1 MLDESLLDDP
11 DALAR
16 ADTRDLLLGV
26 AGAGARVRMAA
37 RLADEAGIPAL
48 KPDGRP
54 RSVLVAGPGPATA
67 ATVADVLAAL
77 GAGTCPVIPLH
88 PTGPASYDVHW
99 TLPGWAGPLDL
110 LLIASPAG
118 TEAGLAALIEQA
130 YRRGVTPAGVVPAK
144 SPIAEALEQARG
156 ITIPY
161 AKPYAP
167 EGPVPGSGPDEP
179 GPSTEDPGTFWALL
193 TPLLLLADR
202 IGLLHAPPEAVQS
215 MADRLDEVAAK
226 CGPAIATYSNP
237 AKTLA
242 AELADSLPILWTEG
256 DIAAFAGRRLTAL
269 IASRAGRPA
278 LTAELPEAL
287 TTHEALLAGAFAGTL
302 DPDDFFRDRVDDPE
316 GLRLRVVL
324 LQQPPAH
331 GASAAPAAR
340 ELAMSHETPLSE
352 LAPAEGSPLEAAA
365 EILAVTDFSA
375 VYLALTSSGRS

>member
-1 MLDESLLDDP
+1 
-11 DALAR
+11 
-16 ADTRDLLLGV
+16 
-26 AGAGARVRMAA
+26 
-37 RLADEAGIPAL
+37 
-48 KPDGRP
+48 
-54 RSVLVAGPGPATA
+54 VLVAGPGPATA
-67 ATVADVLAAL
+67 AAVADVLAAL

-88 PTGPASYDVHW
+88 PNGPASYDLHW

-167 EGPVPGSGPDEP
+167 EGPGPGSGPEEP
-179 GPSTEDPGTFWALL
+179 AASTEDPGALWALL
-193 TPLLLLADR
+193 TPLLLLTDR

-256 DIAAFAGRRLTAL
+256 DIGAFAGRRLTAL

-331 GASAAPAAR
+331 GTSAAPAAR
-340 ELAMSHETPLSE
+340 ELAMTHETPLSE

>member
-54 RSVLVAGPGPATA
+54 RSVLVAGPGPAAA

-88 PTGPASYDVHW
+88 PTGPASYDLHW

-167 EGPVPGSGPDEP
+167 EGSGPDPE
-179 GPSTEDPGTFWALL
+179 GPEAATEDPGAFWALL
-193 TPLLLLADR
+193 TP
-202 IGLLHAPPEAVQS
+202 
-215 MADRLDEVAAK
+215 
-226 CGPAIATYSNP
+226 
-237 AKTLA
+237 
-242 AELADSLPILWTEG
+242 
-256 DIAAFAGRRLTAL
+256 
-269 IASRAGRPA
+269 
-278 LTAELPEAL
+278 
-287 TTHEALLAGAFAGTL
+287 
-302 DPDDFFRDRVDDPE
+302 
-316 GLRLRVVL
+316 
-324 LQQPPAH
+324 
-331 GASAAPAAR
+331 
-340 ELAMSHETPLSE
+340 
-352 LAPAEGSPLEAAA
+352 
-365 EILAVTDFSA
+365 
-375 VYLALTSSGRS
+375 SSC